1 MLKTRILTALA
12 LLPLVLVSLFYAPPL
27 IWGMFAWFAL
37 SLGAWEW
44 SRFARFD
51 KTEAGLFIVAF
62 VALGGAWLWLPLARA
77 WALPLDVFSL
87 VFWCAVVP
95 WWLSSRRAMAP
106 KWLAALLGWLLLLAA
121 LAAVTRLRE
130 LKFDV
135 SLDGALALFFIIA
148 IAWVADIAAYFSG
161 RAFGKRKLAP
171 SISPGKSWEGVYGGL
186 LAVAIYVLILH
197 YAQVPLFKAIHPVLL
212 VGLGLV
218 LTAISVMGDLFES
231 MLKRQVGLKDSSN
244 LLPGHG
250 GVLDRIDS
258 LLALAPVAAALLF
271 GYAMLLRNL

>member
-12 LLPLVLVSLFYAPPL
+12 LLPLVLGSLFFAPPL
-27 IWGMFAWFAL
+27 VWGIFAWFAL

-51 KTEAGLFIVAF
+51 KMEAGFFIAAF
-62 VALGGAWLWLPLARA
+62 VALGAGWLWIPLARA

-87 VFWCAVVP
+87 VFWCAAVP
-95 WWLSSRRAMAP
+95 WWLSSRKPMAP
-106 KWLAALLGWLLLLAA
+106 KWLAALLGWLVLLAA
-121 LAAVTRLRE
+121 FAAVTRLRE
-130 LKFDV
+130 LKFVDPI
-135 SLDGALALFFIIA
+135 DGALALFFLIA
-148 IAWVADIAAYFSG
+148 IAWIADIAAYFSG

-186 LAVAIYVLILH
+186 LAVAVYVLILH
-197 YAQVPLFKAIHPVLL
+197 YMGVPLFKAIHPVLL
-212 VGLGLV
+212 VVLGLL
-218 LTAISVMGDLFES
+218 LTGISVMGDLFES

-271 GYAMLLRNL
+271 AYALFAK